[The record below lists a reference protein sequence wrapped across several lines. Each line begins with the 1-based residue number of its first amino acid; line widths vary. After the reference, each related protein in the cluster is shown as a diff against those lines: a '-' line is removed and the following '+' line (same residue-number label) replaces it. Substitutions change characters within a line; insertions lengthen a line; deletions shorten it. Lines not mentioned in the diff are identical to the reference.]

1 MVSSD
6 GCVCLFSY
14 NGITLESELLF
25 LQRVIIIIII
35 PITTTTTIIIIIII
49 IIIITIIWGRI
60 DVRILYAKVNTCT
73 YQTT

>member
-1 MVSSD
+1 MCQELQIFAD
-6 GCVCLFSY
+6 YIESY
-14 NGITLESELLF
+14 
-25 LQRVIIIIII
+25 
-35 PITTTTTIIIIIII
+35 IIIIII